1 MNRKYRLKHAL
12 GNRYALTAVLFLLI
26 TLWGSVTAL
35 VGEIDLRTACKG
47 YRVPYEAKA
56 ISKSDPTV
64 PDRSLGGA
72 PATALD
78 LSTPTTPWPKQLSAQ
93 ADRAEAQVTKALE
106 NDHSLIQ
113 LFGAYQ
119 RFSGRT
125 VVEDTA
131 DPQYTVHRLP
141 GSSLTFVGQD
151 EEVQADAQAAQLLRL
166 RAALDERD
174 ISLLYIQAP
183 SKLDPE
189 NTRLPYGVT
198 DPSNDCADRLLAALE
213 EHGVDAMD
221 LRQTLKNAGGT
232 WEDWFYRTDHH
243 WTTEAAFTCFQDIA
257 QHLERYQQ
265 TVKVGQGT
273 RRQRI
278 DIPKRY
284 TDPDSF
290 QREVLPGYFL
300 GSQGKRVGSLY
311 AGTDD
316 FTLWTPGF
324 PTLLHYAVSA
334 ELDRFGGLEDTLL
347 FSQRVEARDLFGA
360 NPYTYYSGGDYPIA
374 RITNYYNPQ
383 GPRVLLIRDSF
394 ACPVTPFLA
403 LCSSQLTTIDP
414 RSYTGD
420 LLGCIDSVKPD
431 VVLILYSSGMVRSDT
446 YYRLLPQAAVPSKA
460 DALMWKDDWY
470 EGQK

>member
-1 MNRKYRLKHAL
+1 MNWKYRLKHAL

-35 VGEIDLRTACKG
+35 VGEMDARTACKG
-47 YRVPYEAKA
+47 YEVPYEATAPVKT
-56 ISKSDPTV
+56 DPTV
-64 PDRSLGGA
+64 PGRSLR
-72 PATALD
+72 ATAALTLD
-78 LSTPTTPWPKQLSAQ
+78 LPAPTTPWPQQLSAQ
-93 ADRAEAQVTKALE
+93 ADRVEARVTKALE
-106 NDHSLIQ
+106 DDHSLIQ

-119 RFSGRT
+119 NFSGRT

-141 GSSLTFVGQD
+141 GNSLTFVGQD
-151 EEVQADAQAAQLLRL
+151 EEVQADAQAAQLFRL
-166 RAALDERD
+166 RAALDQRD

-198 DPSNDCADRLLAALE
+198 DPSNDCADRLLAALDE
-213 EHGVDAMD
+213 VGVDALD
-221 LRQTLKNAGGT
+221 LRQTLKNAGGA
-232 WEDWFYRTDHH
+232 WEDWFYQTDHH
-243 WTTEAAFTCFQDIA
+243 WTTEAAFLCFQDIV
-257 QHLERYQQ
+257 QRLEGYQQ
-265 TVKVGQGT
+265 TVPVGQGT

-278 DIPKRY
+278 DVPERY
-284 TDPDSF
+284 TDPASF
-290 QREVLPGYFL
+290 QKEVLPNYFL

-311 AGTDD
+311 AGADD

-334 ELDRFGGLEDTLL
+334 DLDRFGDLEDTLL
-347 FSQRVEARDLFGA
+347 FSQRVEERDFFGA

-383 GPRVLLIRDSF
+383 GPKVLLIRDSF

-403 LCSSQLTTIDP
+403 LCSSELTTIDP

-420 LLGCIDSVKPD
+420 LLGYIDSAKPD
-431 VVLILYSSGMVRSDT
+431 VVLILYSSGIVRSDAC
-446 YYRLLPQAAVPSKA
+446 YRLLPQAAASKS
-460 DALMWKDDWY
+460 DVLMWKDDWY
-470 EGQK
+470 ESKK

>member
-1 MNRKYRLKHAL
+1 MNWKYRLKYAL

-35 VGEIDLRTACKG
+35 LGEIDLRTACKG
-47 YRVPYEAKA
+47 YEVPYGAKA
-56 ISKSDPTV
+56 PAKTDPTV
-64 PDRSLGGA
+64 PDRTLDTVA
-72 PATALD
+72 ATALD
-78 LSTPTTPWPKQLSAQ
+78 LPTPTTPWPRQLSAQ
-93 ADRAEAQVTKALE
+93 ADRAEARVTKALE

-119 RFSGRT
+119 DFSERT

-131 DPQYTVHRLP
+131 DPQYTVVRLP
-141 GSSLTFVGQD
+141 DGSLTFVGQD
-151 EEVQADAQAAQLLRL
+151 EKVRADAQAAQLLRL
-166 RAALDERD
+166 QTALEERD

-189 NTRLPYGVT
+189 DTRLPYGVT
-198 DPSNDCADRLLAALE
+198 DPSNGCADRLLAALE
-213 EHGVDAMD
+213 EHGVDALD
-221 LRQTLKNAGGT
+221 LRRTLKDAGGA

-243 WTTEAAFTCFQDIA
+243 WTTEAAFTCFQDIV
-257 QHLERYQQ
+257 QKLEGYEQ
-265 TVKVGQGT
+265 TVKVGLGT
-273 RRQRI
+273 KRQAI
-278 DIPKRY
+278 HIPARY
-284 TDPDSF
+284 TDPASYR
-290 QREVLPGYFL
+290 QEVLPGYFL

-311 AGTDD
+311 AGVDD
-316 FTLWTPGF
+316 FTLWAPSF

-334 ELDRFGGLEDTLL
+334 DLDRFGGLEDTLL
-347 FSQRVEARDLFGA
+347 FSQRVETRDFFGA

-403 LCSSQLTTIDP
+403 LCASELTTIDP
-414 RSYTGD
+414 RTYSGD
-420 LLGCIDSVKPD
+420 LLRYIDAAKPD

-446 YYRLLPQAAVPSKA
+446 YYRLLPQTPAPSKS
-460 DALMWKDDWY
+460 DVLMWKDDWY
-470 EGQK
+470 ESQK